1 MKISSLKFGKKVSNA
16 VVYAVLIVL
25 GILWILPIVY
35 LVYTAFRETPSTG
48 IINTLFPE
56 NLQLGVGNFTRLFKD
71 TMFSTWLKNTMIVS
85 VSSCVL
91 STLFILMVSY
101 ALSRLRFKLRKPIM
115 NVLLVLGMFPGF
127 MSMIAVYFIL
137 KAMRLTDSLLALVL
151 VYSGSAAL
159 SYYICKGFFDTIPK
173 AMEEAAILDG
183 ASQPTVFAKIILPLA
198 KPIIV
203 YTVLT
208 SFIAPWCDFIFVN
221 TIISDR
227 AKYTVS
233 LGLYKMINAEKNSFN
248 DNFTVFCAGAF
259 VVGGIIVTLFMSM
272 QRYYVEGVTSGA
284 VKG

>member
-1 MKISSLKFGKKVSNA
+1 MRTNVVRLGKNASNLL
-16 VVYAVLIVL
+16 VYAILVVL
-25 GILWILPIVY
+25 GILWVLPVCY
-35 LVYTAFRETPSTG
+35 LIYTAFRVTPSTG

-56 NLQLGVGNFTRLFKD
+56 NLQLGFGNFSRLFTD
-71 TMFSTWLKNTMIVS
+71 TMFLRWLGNTLIVS
-85 VSSCVL
+85 VSSCAL
-91 STLFILMVSY
+91 TTMFILMVSY
-101 ALSRLRFKLRKPIM
+101 AFSRLRFRLRKPLM
-115 NVLLVLGMFPGF
+115 NILLVLGMFPGF

-137 KAMRLTDSLLALVL
+137 KAMALTNSLLALVL

-159 SYYICKGFFDTIPK
+159 SYYICKGFFDTIPR

-183 ASQPTVFAKIILPLA
+183 ASQPIVFWKIILPLA

-208 SFIAPWCDFIFVN
+208 SFISPWCDFIFVN

-227 AKYTVS
+227 EKYTVS
-233 LGLYKMINAEKNSFN
+233 LGLYKMINAERSSFN

-259 VVGGIIVTLFMSM
+259 VVGAIIVTLFMSM
-272 QRYYVEGVTSGA
+272 QKYYVEGVTSGA